1 MIRAG
6 TQERQRCSVI
16 QPRVGARHERRPWDC
31 GNKHINPNGVAS
43 FGRRCRTQPRWGC
56 MTEGDK
62 PRVAALPQPWA
73 QLRNPVGIQGTAGW
87 NRDGG
92 VGRAPDFVRVNFE
105 SRKVRAI
112 IEAQRPRPLSKA
124 QHHRTISEAQW
135 ASVIEPRVRRTLG
148 AHPSKP
154 TNPNGV
160 ASFGRRRRTQP
171 RWGCMTGGDKPR
183 VAALP
188 QPWAQLRNPVGIQ
201 GPAGW
206 NRDGGVGRAPD
217 FVRVNFESQKLRAIT
232 EAQRSRPLSKAQHH
246 RTISEAQRASVIEP
260 RVRRTLGAHPSINT
274 NPNGVLSGIGGS
286 RS

>member
-16 QPRVGARHERRPWDC
+16 QPRVGARHERLPWDC

-160 ASFGRRRRTQP
+160 LSIVEAQRR
-171 RWGCMTGGDKPR
+171 
-183 VAALP
+183 AATIAP
-188 QPWAQLRNPVGIQ
+188 QQ
-201 GPAGW
+201 
-206 NRDGGVGRAPD
+206 
-217 FVRVNFESQKLRAIT
+217 LRAIT
-232 EAQRSRPLSKAQHH
+232 EAQLPRPLSKAQHH

-260 RVRRTLGAHPSINT
+260 RVRRTQGAHPSINT